1 MSARS
6 AGKVQE
12 AQEAQEARDATRRC
26 AQRPTG
32 AHDATDHRRAD
43 PATTGFADRADG
55 SCGAG
60 DPRGACGP
68 AHPEHAR
75 RSAAGRGPDAPRA
88 FAVSMRRRGS
98 SCADGGAYFAR
109 IDWSA
114 PWLAP
119 LADRGERW
127 THAAQRGEAA
137 WLRMLNDEARAERLA
152 TGRGLPLRFIEQAAL
167 PAGIAYETH
176 IAETGAVP
184 TRHNLHDFFN
194 ALVWFAY
201 PHIKAALNARQAA
214 AIDAA
219 GVGAVRGGV
228 RDALTLLDENGALFA
243 TSDPALAA
251 ALRGFDW
258 PTLMRASRDAWGARC
273 DARIVGHALCE
284 KLVDPYKGCT
294 AHAWIVE
301 VPAAYFDWPDARRR
315 AWLDERVA
323 AALAATDPASRGFA
337 PLPVLGVPGWW
348 PANASPA
355 FYDDPQV
362 FRRGRRARA
371 E

>member
-1 MSARS
+1 MSEPDDASPRGRMS
-6 AGKVQE
+6 GVRRPAGE
-12 AQEAQEARDATRRC
+12 ADRRR
-26 AQRPTG
+26 RPG
-32 AHDATDHRRAD
+32 AA
-43 PATTGFADRADG
+43 GFADRP
-55 SCGAG
+55 GASSGPG
-60 DPRGACGP
+60 DPHGGREP
-68 AHPEHAR
+68 AHPDRTAVDC
-75 RSAAGRGPDAPRA
+75 GPGEFRA
-88 FAVSMRRRGS
+88 SRALNRRRGS
-98 SCADGGAYFAR
+98 HREIDGPSFDR

-119 LADRGERW
+119 FADRGGRW
-127 THAAQRGEAA
+127 APAARQGEAA
-137 WLRMLNDEARAERLA
+137 WLRMLNDDARAERLA

-167 PAGIAYETH
+167 PAGVAYETH

-201 PHIKAALNARQAA
+201 PRIKAALNARQAA

-219 GVGAVRGGV
+219 GVGSARGGV
-228 RDALTLLDENGALFA
+228 RDALTLFDENGALFA

-258 PTLMRASRDAWGARC
+258 PTLMRASRDAWGSRC
-273 DARIVGHALCE
+273 DARIVGHALAE

-294 AHAWIVE
+294 AHAWIVD
-301 VPAAYFDWPDARRR
+301 VPDAYFDWRDERRR

-323 AALAATDPASRGFA
+323 AALASTEPTSRGFA

-348 PANASPA
+348 PANASPS

-362 FRRGRRARA
+362 FRSGRRAREA
-371 E
+371 

>member
-1 MSARS
+1 
-6 AGKVQE
+6 
-12 AQEAQEARDATRRC
+12 
-26 AQRPTG
+26 
-32 AHDATDHRRAD
+32 
-43 PATTGFADRADG
+43 
-55 SCGAG
+55 
-60 DPRGACGP
+60 
-68 AHPEHAR
+68 
-75 RSAAGRGPDAPRA
+75 
-88 FAVSMRRRGS
+88 
-98 SCADGGAYFAR
+98 
-109 IDWSA
+109 
-114 PWLAP
+114 
-119 LADRGERW
+119 
-127 THAAQRGEAA
+127 
-137 WLRMLNDEARAERLA
+137 MLNDEARAERLA

-167 PAGIAYETH
+167 PAGVAYETH

-201 PHIKAALNARQAA
+201 PRIKAALNARQAA

-362 FRRGRRARA
+362 FRRGRHARA